1 MSATSNGSVPR
12 VEECEAQASRIL
24 DSKPLRGAES
34 LRGLLA
40 FLVRWSLDHPG
51 DPPKEYVI
59 ATQVLGR
66 GEGFDPQT
74 DPTVRVQIGRLRSK
88 LAEYYMA
95 QGAEDP
101 LLLEIPK
108 GRHEVTFRYRTTGER
123 PKAEPDDG
131 RPAGRRDLLR
141 KILALGVTAAASA
154 GITWWLTRPAPA
166 ARPLADFWSPFLES
180 AEAPL
185 AIFSNAEFVGSPR
198 DGLRYFRRG
207 HDDPESMLD
216 TYTGVGEVMAVRDLV
231 HLFHGLRRPLRI
243 KRGRLLTWDEDKNAN
258 LIFIGSPAENAELRV
273 LAGSL
278 EFQLKSRDLEPE
290 IGRPGFWNRKPREG
304 EPSLY
309 LVAQGRPIVE
319 DYALVALL
327 PGVQP
332 GKWALILAG
341 CTTFGTGAAAEFVTH
356 PVLAAELLARLARVT
371 GSRHIRPFE
380 ALLHV
385 RVEKGAPTQMR
396 VVTLHER

>member
-1 MSATSNGSVPR
+1 MNATSNGSVPP

-24 DSKPLRGAES
+24 ESQPLRGAES
-34 LRGLLA
+34 LRSLLA

-51 DPPKEYVI
+51 SPPKEYVI

-66 GEGFDPQT
+66 GAGFDPQT

-108 GRHEVTFRYRTTGER
+108 GRHEVTFSYRTNGDR
-123 PKAEPDDG
+123 PRTEPDPG
-131 RPAGRRDLLR
+131 RPARRRNLLR
-141 KILALGVTAAASA
+141 TILALAVTAAGSA
-154 GITWWLTRPAPA
+154 GITWWLTRPAPV
-166 ARPLADFWSPFLES
+166 ARALVELWSPFFQSPEP
-180 AEAPL
+180 PL

-207 HDDPESMLD
+207 QDDPESMLD
-216 TYTGVGEVMAVRDLV
+216 TYTGVGEVMAVRELV
-231 HLFHGLRRPLRI
+231 QMFSGLRRPLRV

-290 IGRPGFWNRKPREG
+290 VGRPGFWNRKPREG

-341 CTTFGTGAAAEFVTH
+341 CTTFGTGAAAEFVSH
-356 PVLAAELLARLARVT
+356 PVLAEELLARLARVT
-371 GSRHIRPFE
+371 GSRQVRPFE

-385 RVEKGAPTQMR
+385 RVEKGAPTQIQ
-396 VVTLHER
+396 VVTLHQR

>member
-1 MSATSNGSVPR
+1 MNATSNGSVPR

-24 DSKPLRGAES
+24 ESQPLRGAES
-34 LRGLLA
+34 LRSLLA
-40 FLVRWSLDHPG
+40 FLVRWSIDHPG
-51 DPPKEYVI
+51 SPPKEYVI
-59 ATQVLGR
+59 ATQVMGR
-66 GEGFDPQT
+66 GAGFDPQT

-108 GRHEVTFRYRTTGER
+108 GRHEVTFSYRTNGNR
-123 PKAEPDDG
+123 PKTEPDAG
-131 RPAGRRDLLR
+131 RPARQRNVLGT
-141 KILALGVTAAASA
+141 ILALAATAAGSA
-154 GITWWLTRPAPA
+154 GITWWLTRPAPV
-166 ARPLADFWSPFLES
+166 ARPLVELWSPFLQSSEP
-180 AEAPL
+180 PL

-207 HDDPESMLD
+207 KDDPESMLD

-231 HLFHGLRRPLRI
+231 QLFSGLRRPLRI

-290 IGRPGFWNRKPREG
+290 IGRPGFWNRKPRKG

-309 LVAQGRPIVE
+309 LVAKGRPIVE

-341 CTTFGTGAAAEFVTH
+341 CTTFGTGAAAELFTH
-356 PVLAAELLARLARVT
+356 PVLAEELLARLARVT
-371 GSRHIRPFE
+371 GSRQVRPFE

-385 RVEKGAPTQMR
+385 RVEKGAPTQIQL
-396 VVTLHER
+396 VTLHER

>member
-1 MSATSNGSVPR
+1 MSASSNGFVPR

-24 DSKPLRGAES
+24 ESQALRGAES
-34 LRGLLA
+34 LRSLLA
-40 FLVRWSLDHPG
+40 FLVRWSIDNPG
-51 DPPKEYVI
+51 NPPKEYVI

-66 GEGFDPQT
+66 GAGFDPQT

-95 QGAEDP
+95 QGAADP

-108 GRHEVTFRYRTTGER
+108 GRHEVTFSYRTNGDR
-123 PKAEPDDG
+123 PKAEG
-131 RPAGRRDLLR
+131 VAGPPTGPRDLLR
-141 KILALGVTAAASA
+141 RIAALALTATVAA
-154 GITWWLTRPAPA
+154 GMTWWFTRPAPV
-166 ARPLADFWSPFLES
+166 ARPLTVLWSPFLES
-180 AEAPL
+180 PEAPL

-207 HDDPESMLD
+207 QDDPELMLD

-231 HLFHGLRRPLRI
+231 QLFGALRRPLRI

-278 EFQLKSRDLEPE
+278 GFQLKSRDVEPE
-290 IGRPGFWNRKPREG
+290 IGKPGFWNRKPREG
-304 EPSLY
+304 EPPLY
-309 LVAQGRPIVE
+309 LVAKGRPIVE

-356 PVLAAELLARLARVT
+356 PVLAEELLARLALVT
-371 GSRHIRPFE
+371 GSRRIRPFE

-385 RVEKGAPTQMR
+385 QVEKGAPTQMR